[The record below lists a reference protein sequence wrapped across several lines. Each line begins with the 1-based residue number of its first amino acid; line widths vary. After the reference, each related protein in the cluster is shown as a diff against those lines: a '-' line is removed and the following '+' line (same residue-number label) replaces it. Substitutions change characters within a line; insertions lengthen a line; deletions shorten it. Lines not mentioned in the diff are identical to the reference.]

1 MARDSQNKHASRRHY
16 RISLNGASVDGSFGQ
31 GGVTPAVQ
39 LNPDQSGSCQKWT
52 WNGASFLNNCS
63 WTGHY
68 LRDAGNGTVS
78 EPSSTPDTWTVTASG
93 SGWVIQDKRTKR
105 YLSDTNGTLGMTT
118 TETVWT
124 IGEQ

>member
-1 MARDSQNKHASRRHY
+1 
-16 RISLNGASVDGSFGQ
+16 
-31 GGVTPAVQ
+31 
-39 LNPDQSGSCQKWT
+39 
-52 WNGASFLNNCS
+52 LNNCS

-68 LRDAGNGTVS
+68 LRDAGDGTVS
-78 EPSSTPDTWTVTASG
+78 EGTLSEGTPDTWTVTASG

-105 YLSDTNGTLGMTT
+105 YLSDNSAKLGMTT